1 MVEKSKTFSTL
12 QPAIGPKQQ
21 FQLSQRLIMSAHM
34 QQAIH
39 LLQVPLLE
47 LKPFIEEQVILNP
60 VLEIAHQE
68 EENENPPDEE
78 EAPKAE
84 IDEGEKEISI
94 SDKDLTILSR
104 LDEDFRDHFAGS
116 ESAPMPR
123 NSEDDKLK
131 TYVEQSVFLEPSLQE
146 QLLQEAHDSFEN
158 PRDLEIAVILIGYID
173 EFGFLKTP
181 LSEICLLHY
190 LDARDVQRIL
200 AEIQTFEPYG
210 VGAASIQESLLI
222 QLRCLHK
229 EQTLAYQIVR
239 DYYEQLLHNHIP
251 LIQKNLKCSFEEI
264 QQAIEKDISK
274 LDLHPGTHFS
284 TRHPQILIP
293 DVTLRQENEQLI
305 VEVERDY
312 APPLRLNHRYLKM
325 MDDPSVP
332 TETKHFI
339 KRHVFSARWLMRNLQ
354 QRYST
359 LERIAQSLAVKQY
372 EFFTQPDGK
381 LIPLT
386 MKSLADELNVHEST
400 IARTVAN
407 KSIYSPRGL
416 FALRT
421 FFTNKYVSE
430 EGQDLSSTTVKH
442 AILDLIKGENKSH
455 PLSDEKIS
463 VLLKQKGIPCARR
476 TVAKYRLLLKIGN
489 TQQRRKFI

>member
-12 QPAIGPKQQ
+12 QPAMGPKQQ
-21 FQLSQRLIMSAHM
+21 LQLSQRLIMSTHM
-34 QQAIH
+34 QQAIR
-39 LLQVPLLE
+39 LLQVPVLE

-68 EENENPPDEE
+68 EESENLLDEE
-78 EAPKAE
+78 ETQTDDTE
-84 IDEGEKEISI
+84 ESEKEISI
-94 SDKDLTILSR
+94 SDKDLTILSQ

-116 ESAPMPR
+116 ESPPLPR
-123 NSEDDKLK
+123 SSEEDKLK
-131 TYVEQSVFLEPSLQE
+131 TYVEQSVFLEPSLRE
-146 QLLQEAHDSFEN
+146 QLIQEAHDSFEN
-158 PRDLEIAVILIGYID
+158 PRDLEIAEVLIGYID

-181 LSEICLLHY
+181 LPEICLLHY
-190 LDARDVQRIL
+190 LNDGDTQRVL
-200 AEIQTFEPYG
+200 VEIQTFEPYG

-251 LIQKNLKCSFEEI
+251 LIQKNLKCSYEEI
-264 QQAIEKDISK
+264 QQAIEKDIAK
-274 LDLHPGTHFS
+274 LDLHPGTQFS
-284 TRHPQILIP
+284 ARHPQTLIP

-312 APPLRLNHRYLKM
+312 APPLHINHRYLKM

-339 KRHVFSARWLMRNLQ
+339 KRHIFSARWLMRNLQ

-372 EFFTQPDGK
+372 EFFTQPNGK

-416 FALRT
+416 FPLRT

-442 AILDLIKGENKSH
+442 AILDFIKGENKSH

-476 TVAKYRLLLKIGN
+476 TVAKYRSILKIGN
-489 TQQRRKFI
+489 TQQRRKFN